1 MFPHKHRTSFIKIV
15 KAVILLS
22 ASFTAQAE
30 PVTLNLKAADLSAVI
45 STISE
50 ITGKNFIVD
59 PRVKGKVTIVS
70 SHPMKEKEVYEVFLT
85 VLEVHGYAA
94 VPSGNKGT
102 IKIIPV
108 ANAKQSAVPMASN
121 RRPGKGDEI
130 VTRVLQ
136 LENISASQM
145 VPILRPLLP
154 QQSHLAAYSPANVLI
169 ISDRAANINRIIKII
184 GRIDLPDNNE
194 VEVIPLQHASANEI
208 VRILT
213 ALQQQSNK
221 KGSKAGNTLPTLI
234 ADERTNSILI
244 GGGKAGRIKLRS
256 IISHLDTPLETEG
269 NTRVIY
275 LHYAKAKDLV
285 PVLTGVGTSL
295 EQEKQG
301 KKGKASST
309 PSSPINIQADEMSNS
324 LVITASPDLF
334 NSLKQVIEKLDIRRA
349 QVYIEAIVAEI
360 SSNRA
365 AELGVQWAAGG
376 DSSKPAGISNFTI
389 GGEGS
394 SIASIGGTI
403 SAGGA
408 PSIASGLT
416 LGVGKIVNDA
426 LSFGALI
433 RALKGDGSTNI
444 LSTPT
449 LVTMDNEEAEIVVG
463 QNVPFKTGSY
473 SSVGSSSTPNNPF
486 QTIKRENI
494 GITLKVTPQINEG
507 DAIQM
512 QVEQKVES
520 ISPNVDGAV
529 DLITNTRSIKT
540 NVIVDDGSIIV
551 FGGLIKDDLTEA
563 NQKVPLLGDIPLLG
577 RLFSYNTTTKRKTN
591 MMMFLRPVILR
602 DSATTSHISQ
612 SKYSYIRS
620 EQLKA
625 QEKGLSMLP
634 DHETPVM
641 PSIQNFLELPP
652 PFMMDDT
659 TQDIKLKINQ

>member
-1 MFPHKHRTSFIKIV
+1 MFPHQYRTKFFKV
-15 KAVILLS
+15 FNAVILL
-22 ASFTAQAE
+22 AVSFTVQAE

-70 SHPMKEKEVYEVFLT
+70 SHPMEEKEVYQVFLT

-94 VPSGNKGT
+94 VPSGNRGT

-108 ANAKQSAVPMASN
+108 ANAKQSAVPMASSI
-121 RRPGKGDEI
+121 RPGKGDEI

-184 GRIDLPDNNE
+184 NRIDLPDNNE
-194 VEVIPLQHASANEI
+194 VEVIPLEHASANEI

-213 ALQQQSNK
+213 SLQQQGTK
-221 KGSKAGNTLPTLI
+221 KGSKSSGNMPPTLI

-244 GGGKAGRIKLRS
+244 GGSKAGRIKLRS
-256 IISHLDTPLETEG
+256 IIGHLDTPLETEG

-301 KKGKASST
+301 KKGKASSNAQ
-309 PSSPINIQADEMSNS
+309 SPINIQADEFSNS
-324 LVITASPDLF
+324 LVITAPPDLF
-334 NSLKQVIEKLDIRRA
+334 NSLKRVIEQLDIRRA
-349 QVYIEAIVAEI
+349 QVYIETIIAEV

-376 DSSKPAGISNFTI
+376 DSSKPAAVTNFTAGDGGSIVDI
-389 GGEGS
+389 GTAIS
-394 SIASIGGTI
+394 ANVPVSIG
-403 SAGGA
+403 
-408 PSIASGLT
+408 SGLT
-416 LGVGKIVNDA
+416 LGVGKIVDGA

-449 LVTMDNEEAEIVVG
+449 LITMDNEEAEIVVG
-463 QNVPFKTGSY
+463 QTVPFRTGSY
-473 SSVGSSSTPNNPF
+473 TSTGSSSTPNNPF

-507 DAIQM
+507 DAVQLK
-512 QVEQKVES
+512 VEQKVES

-529 DLITNTRSIKT
+529 DLITNTRSINT
-540 NVIVDDGSIIV
+540 NVIVDDGDIIV
-551 FGGLIKDDLTEA
+551 FGGLITDDLAEST
-563 NQKVPLLGDIPLLG
+563 QKVPLLGDIPLLG
-577 RLFSYNTTTKRKTN
+577 RLFSYSKTTKRKTN

-602 DSATTSHISQ
+602 DSATTNSLSQ
-612 SKYSYIRS
+612 NKYSYMRA
-620 EQLKA
+620 EQLQVQK
-625 QEKGLSMLP
+625 KGLSMLP

-641 PSIQNFLELPP
+641 PDVQNFLELPP
-652 PFMMDDT
+652 PFMADDT
-659 TQDIKLKINQ
+659 LQDIKLKIEQ

>member
-1 MFPHKHRTSFIKIV
+1 MFPHKHRTNLFKVFS
-15 KAVILLS
+15 AVILLI
-22 ASFTAQAE
+22 ASLTTQAE

-50 ITGKNFIVD
+50 ITGKNFIID
-59 PRVKGKVTIVS
+59 PRVKGKVTIIS

-94 VPSGNKGT
+94 VPSGHKGT

-108 ANAKQSAVPMASN
+108 ANAKQSAIPMVNS
-121 RRPGKGDEI
+121 RHPGKGDEI

-136 LENISASQM
+136 LDNVSASQM

-169 ISDRAANINRIIKII
+169 ISDRAANIKRIVKII
-184 GRIDLPDNNE
+184 SRIDLPDNNE
-194 VEVIPLQHASANEI
+194 VEIIPLEHASASEV

-213 ALQQQSNK
+213 ALQQNNK
-221 KGSKAGNTLPTLI
+221 KSSKSGNIPPTLI

-244 GGGKAGRIKLRS
+244 GGGKAGRTKLRS
-256 IISHLDTPLETEG
+256 IIGHLDTPLETEG

-301 KKGKASST
+301 KKGKASSA
-309 PSSPINIQADEMSNS
+309 PLSPINIQADEVSNS
-324 LVITASPDLF
+324 LVITAAPDLF
-334 NSLKQVIEKLDIRRA
+334 NSLKRVIEQLDIRRA
-349 QVYIEAIVAEI
+349 QVYIETIIAEV

-376 DSSKPAGISNFTI
+376 DSDRPAGVSNFD
-389 GGEGS
+389 
-394 SIASIGGTI
+394 IGGTGASI
-403 SAGGA
+403 VDVGGKLSAGA
-408 PSIASGLT
+408 PPSISSGLT
-416 LGVGKIVNDA
+416 LGVGRFVDNA

-433 RALKGDGSTNI
+433 RALKGDDSANI

-463 QNVPFKTGSY
+463 QTVPFKTGSY
-473 SSVGSSSTPNNPF
+473 TSTGSSSTPTNPF

-507 DAIQM
+507 DAIQL

-520 ISPNVDGAV
+520 ISQSAAGAV

-540 NVIVDDGSIIV
+540 NVIVDDGDIIV
-551 FGGLIKDDLTEA
+551 FGGLIKDDLNESA
-563 NQKVPLLGDIPLLG
+563 QKVPLLGDIPLLG
-577 RLFSYNTTTKRKTN
+577 RLFSYSKTSKSKTN

-602 DSATTSHISQ
+602 DSATTSRISQ
-612 SKYSYIRS
+612 GKYSYMRA
-620 EQLKA
+620 EQLQVK
-625 QEKGLSMLP
+625 EKGLSMLP
-634 DHETPVM
+634 DSETPVM
-641 PSIQNFLELPP
+641 PAIQNFLELPP
-652 PFMMDDT
+652 PFTADDT
-659 TQDIKLKINQ
+659 IENIKLKIDK

>member
-1 MFPHKHRTSFIKIV
+1 MLSYKHRTSLFKIFS
-15 KAVILLS
+15 AVILLITS
-22 ASFTAQAE
+22 LALKAE

-59 PRVKGKVTIVS
+59 PRVKGKVTIIS
-70 SHPMKEKEVYEVFLT
+70 SHPMKKREIYEVFLT

-94 VPSGNKGT
+94 VPSGNKNT

-108 ANAKQSAVPMASN
+108 ANAKQSAIPMANSK
-121 RRPGKGDEI
+121 RPGKGDEI
-130 VTRVLQ
+130 VSRVIQ

-169 ISDRAANINRIIKII
+169 ISDRAANINRIVKII
-184 GRIDLPDNNE
+184 NRIDLPDNNE
-194 VEVIPLQHASANEI
+194 VEIIPLEHASANEV

-213 ALQQQSNK
+213 TLQQQGNK
-221 KGSKAGNTLPTLI
+221 KGSKSGNVPPTLI

-244 GGGKAGRIKLRS
+244 GGSKAGRTKLRS
-256 IISHLDTPLETEG
+256 IITHLDTPLETEG

-301 KKGKASST
+301 KKGKASAA
-309 PSSPINIQADEMSNS
+309 PQSPINIQADEISNS
-324 LVITASPDLF
+324 LVITAPPDVF
-334 NSLKQVIEKLDIRRA
+334 NSLKRVIEQLDMRRA
-349 QVYIEAIVAEI
+349 QVYIETIIAEV

-365 AELGVQWAAGG
+365 AELGVQWAVGG
-376 DSSKPAGISNFTI
+376 DSSKPAGVSNFNI
-389 GGEGS
+389 GGDGS
-394 SIASIGGTI
+394 SIAVLGATI
-403 SAGGA
+403 SEGGLPA
-408 PSIASGLT
+408 VGSGLT
-416 LGVGKIVNDA
+416 LGIGKIVNDA

-433 RALKGDGSTNI
+433 RALKSDGSTNI

-463 QNVPFKTGSY
+463 QTVPFKTGSY
-473 SSVGSSSTPNNPF
+473 TTTGTSSTPSNPF

-512 QVEQKVES
+512 LIEQKVES
-520 ISPNVDGAV
+520 ISPAAGAV

-551 FGGLIKDDLTEA
+551 FGGLIKDDISEST
-563 NQKVPLLGDIPLLG
+563 QKIPLLGDIPLIG
-577 RLFSYNTTTKRKTN
+577 RLFSYNKTTKNKTN

-602 DSATTSHISQ
+602 DSATTSRISQ
-612 SKYSYIRS
+612 GKYSYMRA
-620 EQLKA
+620 EQLRVH
-625 QEKGLSMLP
+625 EKGLSMLP
-634 DHETPVM
+634 DSETPVM
-641 PSIQNFLELPP
+641 PDIKSFLELPP
-652 PFMMDDT
+652 PFTENDT
-659 TQDIKLKINQ
+659 IENIKLKIDK

>member
-1 MFPHKHRTSFIKIV
+1 MFPHKHRTSFFKV
-15 KAVILLS
+15 VSAAILLT

-108 ANAKQSAVPMASN
+108 ANAKQSAVPMASSN
-121 RRPGKGDEI
+121 RPGKGDEI

-169 ISDRAANINRIIKII
+169 ISDRAANIKRIVKII
-184 GRIDLPDNNE
+184 NRIDLPDNNE
-194 VEVIPLQHASANEI
+194 VEIIPLQHASANEI

-213 ALQQQSNK
+213 TLQQQDNK
-221 KGSKAGNTLPTLI
+221 KGSKSSSTLPTLI

-244 GGGKAGRIKLRS
+244 GGGKAGRIKLRG
-256 IISHLDTPLETEG
+256 IIGHLDTPLETEG

-301 KKGKASST
+301 KKGKASSN
-309 PSSPINIQADEMSNS
+309 SQSPMSIQADEFSNS
-324 LVITASPDLF
+324 LVITAPPDLF
-334 NSLKQVIEKLDIRRA
+334 NSLQRVIKQLDIRRA
-349 QVYIEAIVAEI
+349 QVYIETIIAEV

-376 DSSKPAGISNFTI
+376 DLSKPAAVTNFTAGDSI
-389 GGEGS
+389 INLGGAIEAGTLP
-394 SIASIGGTI
+394 SIG
-403 SAGGA
+403 
-408 PSIASGLT
+408 SGLT
-416 LGVGKIVNDA
+416 LGVGKFVDGA

-449 LVTMDNEEAEIVVG
+449 LITMDNEEAEIVVG

-473 SSVGSSSTPNNPF
+473 TSTGGSSATPGNPF

-507 DAIQM
+507 DAVQLK
-512 QVEQKVES
+512 VEQKVES
-520 ISPNVDGAV
+520 ISPAVDGAV
-529 DLITNTRSIKT
+529 DLITNTRSINT
-540 NVIVDDGSIIV
+540 NVIVDDGDIIV
-551 FGGLIKDDLTEA
+551 FGGLITDDLNETT
-563 NQKVPLLGDIPLLG
+563 QKVPLLGDIPLLG
-577 RLFSYNTTTKRKTN
+577 RLFSYNKTTKRKTN

-602 DSATTSHISQ
+602 DSASTNSISQ
-612 SKYSYIRS
+612 GKYSYMRA
-620 EQLKA
+620 EQLKV

-634 DHETPVM
+634 NSENPVM
-641 PSIQNFLELPP
+641 PDAQDFFELPP
-652 PFMMDDT
+652 PFMTDDAI
-659 TQDIKLKINQ
+659 QDIKLKINK

>member
-1 MFPHKHRTSFIKIV
+1 MFPHKHRTSLLKIFS
-15 KAVILLS
+15 AVILLA

-50 ITGKNFIVD
+50 ITGKNFIID

-70 SHPMKEKEVYEVFLT
+70 SHPMNEREVYEVFLT

-108 ANAKQSAVPMASN
+108 ANAKQSAIPMVNSK
-121 RRPGKGDEI
+121 RPGKGDEI

-136 LENISASQM
+136 LDNVSASQM

-169 ISDRAANINRIIKII
+169 ISDRAANIKRIVKII
-184 GRIDLPDNNE
+184 SRIDLPDNNE
-194 VEVIPLQHASANEI
+194 VEIIPLEHASANEV

-213 ALQQQSNK
+213 ALQQQGNK
-221 KGSKAGNTLPTLI
+221 KGKSGNIPPTLI

-244 GGGKAGRIKLRS
+244 GGGKAGRTKLRS
-256 IISHLDTPLETEG
+256 IIGHLDTPLETEG

-301 KKGKASST
+301 KKGKASSS
-309 PSSPINIQADEMSNS
+309 PQSPINIQADELSNS
-324 LVITASPDLF
+324 LVITAAPDLF
-334 NSLKQVIEKLDIRRA
+334 NSLKRVIEQLDIRRA
-349 QVYIEAIVAEI
+349 QVYIETIIAEV

-376 DSSKPAGISNFTI
+376 DSSRPAGISNFSVGGAGTGIAEI
-389 GGEGS
+389 GGA
-394 SIASIGGTI
+394 IN
-403 SAGGA
+403 AGVS
-408 PSIASGLT
+408 PSIAPGLT
-416 LGVGKIVNDA
+416 LGVGKIVDNA

-449 LVTMDNEEAEIVVG
+449 LITMDNEEAEIVVG

-473 SSVGSSSTPNNPF
+473 SSVGSSSTPSNPF

-551 FGGLIKDDLTEA
+551 FGGLIKDDLAESA
-563 NQKVPLLGDIPLLG
+563 QKIPLLGDIPLLG
-577 RLFSYNTTTKRKTN
+577 RLFSYSKTTKRKTN

-602 DSATTSHISQ
+602 DSTTTSNISQ
-612 SKYSYIRS
+612 GKYSYIRA
-620 EQLKA
+620 EQLKVKA
-625 QEKGLSMLP
+625 KGLSMLP
-634 DHETPVM
+634 DSETPVM
-641 PSIQNFLELPP
+641 PPVQNFLELPP
-652 PFMMDDT
+652 PFMDDSAV
-659 TQDIKLKINQ
+659 QNIKSKPDQ